1 MGVFLNR
8 GLESQLSMTSPL
20 PVTILEGR
28 RAVGKTTLLRN
39 LVLPNG
45 EKPAFYSFSEGFSLR
60 EATRNPQEWLSR
72 LPTYS
77 IIDEAQLL
85 PQVTQHVKV
94 MVDQVGDQHRFIL
107 CGSAGIGR
115 SRRGEPDW
123 LTGRARRLQ
132 LLPFSSG
139 ELSGVTDCGRN
150 SLVDALFNWDWETQG
165 ESIRKTLQT
174 SSPRREFN
182 STYSNLDLIATLRY
196 GGLPSLNIPESGP
209 TITSLAQVNLQVKSE
224 NEMAL
229 GRELV
234 PGQTVDIS
242 RARSVLDALL
252 GYPGG
257 ILNKNR
263 LAGDIG
269 MDARTVT
276 RYIDILAERFMI
288 YGLPN
293 FKESPSRIGRGAP
306 KIHAVDTSTTCES
319 LSRRG
324 YDISTHPRQAG
335 QVLETW
341 VANQLRAELGWAK
354 TACEL
359 GYWRVNLRGR
369 EDEVDIVLLDE
380 ISRAI
385 GVEVKLT
392 ANPSSSD
399 FRGLRS
405 FREDCQKTGRK
416 FLRGFVVCNCQEV
429 QQFETDLWAV
439 PYRLLGNY
447 PIPPENKP
455 EEVFEKMPQVMV
467 PSGQTHEAESPAA
480 SIFVSYAHKDNDTV
494 YGALLELVEKIQ
506 DMYELKTGER
516 LEVFTD
522 RNNLKWG
529 DSWEHIIKS
538 QLETTAFLLSFV
550 SPRYLKSDICRDEV
564 EKFAVAAQTANY
576 KAILPVL
583 IQEIPVSLKEDAVWM
598 KLKEYQYV
606 AVSISDLR
614 SKNREKLDLIA
625 DEVSSKLQA
634 TIESRQEISTE
645 ANELEVSG
653 ETPEKKDSLTLEEI
667 VDGIQELSNHLRND
681 ATIFGEELNNMM
693 KLLEQGMDAM
703 TVSNL
708 KTAVIAKHTR
718 ILDPQSERVNNAAL
732 TLSKDWKVIQQRLG
746 SFVKLSKELYPSGED
761 SVLQDIRITLEQL
774 YNQTWNSDLDKIKLQ
789 IPMLGKISRLL
800 RPTEQALMNAIRTI
814 ESIHNEI
821 GLMRDS
827 STR

>member
-1 MGVFLNR
+1 
-8 GLESQLSMTSPL
+8 MTGSL

-39 LVLPNG
+39 LVLPDG
-45 EKPAFYSFSEGFSLR
+45 KEPTFYSFSEGFSLR
-60 EATRNPQEWLSR
+60 EAKRNPQEWLSR
-72 LPTYS
+72 LPNYS

-85 PQVTQHVKV
+85 PQVTQQVKAV
-94 MVDQVGDQHRFIL
+94 VDQVGDQHRFIL

-132 LLPFSSG
+132 LLPFSLG
-139 ELSGVTDCGRN
+139 ELSGAADSGRQ
-150 SLVDALFNWDWETQG
+150 SLVDALFNWDWETQR
-165 ESIRKTLQT
+165 ESLGKALQT
-174 SSPRREFN
+174 SSSRSESN
-182 STYSNLDLIATLRY
+182 SKSANLDLIATLRY
-196 GGLPSLNIPESGP
+196 GGMPSLNVPGSGP
-209 TITSLAQVNLQVKSE
+209 AIMSLAQVNLQVKSE

-234 PGQTVDIS
+234 PGQAVDIS

-293 FKESPSRIGRGAP
+293 FKGSPSRIGRGTP
-306 KIHAVDTSTTCES
+306 KIHAVDTSTVCES

-341 VANQLRAELGWAK
+341 VANQIRAEMGWAK
-354 TACEL
+354 TTCEL
-359 GYWRVNLRGR
+359 GYWRVNTRGR

-380 ISRAI
+380 ISRTV

-405 FREDCQKTGRK
+405 FREDCRKTGRK

-429 QQFETDLWAV
+429 QQFETDLWAI

-447 PIPPENKP
+447 QTPPEDKR
-455 EEVFEKMPQVMV
+455 EEGFEKMSQVMV
-467 PSGQTHEAESPAA
+467 PAGQTHDIESPAA

-522 RNNLKWG
+522 RKNLKWG
-529 DSWEHIIKS
+529 DSWRHVIES

-550 SPRYLKSDICRDEV
+550 SPRYLKSSNCRDEV
-564 EKFAVAAQTANY
+564 EEFAVATQTANY

-583 IQEIPVSLKEDAVWM
+583 IQEIPVTLKEDAVWM
-598 KLKEYQYV
+598 KLKEYQYIE
-606 AVSISDLR
+606 VSIGDLR
-614 SKNREKLDLIA
+614 SKNREKLDQIA
-625 DEVSSKLQA
+625 DEMSAKLQA
-634 TIESRQEISTE
+634 TIESRQEFNPENSPSE
-645 ANELEVSG
+645 AEEAID
-653 ETPEKKDSLTLEEI
+653 EKDTSLTLEEI
-667 VDGIQELSNHLRND
+667 MDGIQELVDNLGND
-681 ATIFGEELNNMM
+681 ANIFGAELKSMM
-693 KLLEQGMDAM
+693 NLLEQGMDAM
-703 TVSNL
+703 TASNL
-708 KTAVIAKHTR
+708 KTAVIAKHAR
-718 ILDPQSERVNNAAL
+718 MLDPQSERVNNAAL
-732 TLSKDWKVIQQRLG
+732 KLSKDWRAIQQRLG
-746 SFVKLSKELYPSGED
+746 SFVELSKELYPSGED
-761 SVLQDIRITLEQL
+761 SILQDIRITLEQL
-774 YNQTWNSDLDKIKLQ
+774 YNKTWSSDLDTVKLQ
-789 IPMLGKISRLL
+789 IPLLGKISRLL
-800 RPTEQALMNAIRTI
+800 RPTEQALLNAIRTI

-821 GLMRDS
+821 GLMRDNT
-827 STR
+827 TR